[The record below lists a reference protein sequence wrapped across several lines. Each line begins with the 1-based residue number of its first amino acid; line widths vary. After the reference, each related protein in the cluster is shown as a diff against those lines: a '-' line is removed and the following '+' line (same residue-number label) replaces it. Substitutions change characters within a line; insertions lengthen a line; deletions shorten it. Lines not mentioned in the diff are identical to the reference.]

1 MRGETAPIAAAARRA
16 ATGLGLAATAALLGW
31 VGFATLYVH
40 GPLPT
45 LWLPSGLGLGAVLLF
60 GAWSTAAIFAGT
72 LAVFAAAGMVPGAA
86 LTLAGGEAA
95 AALAGA
101 AVLARMPGFDRRL
114 TRLKDVLRLA
124 GPGAAASALVAATVA
139 APACY
144 GFGLIE
150 PQEVAG
156 VWGLVLASHVVGILV
171 LTPALLG
178 WGARPPR
185 LRGMRALELVCAAAA
200 AGIIA
205 YIMYCGA
212 FAPLVNRG
220 VTGILLFPLLAWGAL
235 RFKPTGAAV
244 VSLAVAIGAVAGT
257 VFDGPLP
264 GMEVPEHSLTLL
276 VFFATVS
283 VTTLT
288 FSSLYAQQ
296 LAAEQALRQGEE
308 RFRRLTELSADW
320 YWEQD
325 EALRFTSLSGGIAAT
340 GRRPEE
346 YLGKTYRELPFL
358 RLGPEEADRH
368 QALLEARQ
376 PFRHLVME
384 SADHQGSIHYVSI
397 SGEPVFDGEGRFR
410 GYRGTG
416 SDVTARVLA
425 ERALRQREAQLRL
438 IAENVPAMIAH
449 LDADLRYRFA
459 NQHYAGLFGW
469 FADQMVGRHHREVI
483 GEEAYARV
491 ESHFLRVL
499 TGESVSYTRVL
510 PSEGVE
516 REIEVTLVPD
526 APDGQK
532 VIGIYV
538 MATDITARKQ
548 AEQALKES
556 EQRYR
561 ALVEV
566 SPDAVLISREG
577 VIEFINRAG
586 LALLGAARPEEVI
599 GRRLLD
605 FIHPKDHGVVA
616 ERIAA
621 VKAGL
626 GVPPLE
632 ETYLRLDGTPVP
644 VEAVAS
650 ALVDERGFAIQSI
663 ARDVSERQAAQ
674 AELRRKETLLRA
686 AIGNAPLILFAL
698 DREGRFTFS
707 DGKALDALGL
717 KPGQVVGQTVW
728 VLYANYPEILDAM
741 RRVLDGEALTYE
753 IQVEGRHFEVHCAPA
768 RGDAGEVNGVI
779 GLAVDITERKRA
791 EARIEQLA
799 TRDPL
804 TGLPNRLLLQD
815 RVTHCLAQA
824 RRRQRRV
831 ALLFIDLDRFKT
843 INDSLGHHAGDLLL
857 KEVAN
862 RLSGSLRASDT
873 LSRLGGDEFLVVIPD
888 LRHGQD
894 AARVAEKLLD
904 LLSGSFLIEGH
915 TLNTSCS
922 IGISVFPDDGEDL
935 STLMKNADT
944 AMYHAKEQGRNN
956 YQFFS
961 KEMMARAMRRLSMEN
976 ALRGAAQRGEFAL
989 HYQPQVA
996 IRDGAVVGAEALIRW
1011 QHPMRGLVLPAEFI
1025 PVAEETGL
1033 IRPIGDWVMAAVTAQ
1048 VAQWEQAGLP
1058 VPRIAV
1064 NLSRAQLRPDLPDAL
1079 ARLLARSAIAPQRL
1093 ELEITESLLMQN
1105 VDEAVAVL
1113 KRIEALGVRIA
1124 IDDFGTG
1131 YSSLAVL
1138 ARLPIDAIK
1147 IDRAFVQDIEVNCNA
1162 RAVASAIIAMAHSLR
1177 LTVLAEGVERAETL
1191 ATLAELGCDEYQGYL
1206 RSPPLAAEEFA
1217 VRFLIPA
1224 HDPSRAVER

>member
-1 MRGETAPIAAAARRA
+1 MAPIAGAMRLA
-16 ATGLGLAATAALLGW
+16 ATGLGLAVAAALLGW
-31 VGFATLYVH
+31 LGFSTLYTH

-45 LWLPSGLGLGAVLLF
+45 LWLPSGLGLGAVLLL
-60 GAWSTAAIFAGT
+60 GPWSAAALFAGT
-72 LAVFAAAGMVPGAA
+72 AAVFVTAGVAPAAA
-86 LTLAGGEAA
+86 LTFAGGEAA

-101 AVLARMPGFDRRL
+101 GVLARMPGFQFSL
-114 TRLKDVLRLA
+114 TRLRDVLGLA
-124 GPGAAASALVAATVA
+124 GPGAVSSALVAATIT
-139 APACY
+139 APAGD

-150 PQEVAG
+150 REEVAG
-156 VWGLVLASHVVGILV
+156 VWGLVFASHVVGILV

-178 WGARPPR
+178 GRARPSRVQPSR
-185 LRGMRALELVCAAAA
+185 VLELASACSA
-200 AGIIA
+200 AGSVA
-205 YIMYCGA
+205 YAMYCGA
-212 FAPLVNRG
+212 FGPLVNQG
-220 VTGILLFPLLAWGAL
+220 IMGILLFPLLAWGAL
-235 RFKPTGAAV
+235 RFKPTGAAL
-244 VSLAVAIGAVAGT
+244 VSLAVAIGAILGT
-257 VFDGPLP
+257 VLDGPLP
-264 GMEVPEHSLTLL
+264 GMDASEHSLALL
-276 VFFATVS
+276 VFFAAVS

-288 FSSLYAQQ
+288 LSSLHSQQ

-325 EALRFTSLSGGIAAT
+325 ETLRFTFISGGICAAT

-346 YLGKTYRELPFL
+346 YLGKTRWELPFL
-358 RLGPEEADRH
+358 RFGEEELRRH
-368 QALLEARQ
+368 REALAARQ
-376 PFRHLVME
+376 PFRHLVVE
-384 SADHQGSIHYVSI
+384 SVDHQGEVHYVSI
-397 SGEPVFDGEGRFR
+397 NGEPVFDAEGRFR

-449 LDADLRYRFA
+449 LDAGLRYRFA
-459 NQHYAGLFGW
+459 NQRYAGLFGW
-469 FADQMVGRHHREVI
+469 FAERIVGRHHREVI
-483 GEEAYARV
+483 GEEAYAQV
-491 ESHFLRVL
+491 ELYFRRVL
-499 TGESVSYTRVL
+499 AGESVNYTRVL
-510 PSEGVE
+510 LSEEME
-516 REIEVTLVPD
+516 RVIEVTLVPD
-526 APDGQK
+526 SPDGQT

-538 MATDITARKQ
+538 MATDVTARKQ
-548 AEQALKES
+548 AERALEES

-566 SPDAVLISREG
+566 SPDAIFISRDG

-586 LALLGAARPEEVI
+586 LALLGAAAPEQVI
-599 GRRLLD
+599 GRRLLE
-605 FIHPKDHGVVA
+605 FIHPRDHEVVVK
-616 ERIAA
+616 RIAA
-621 VKAGL
+621 VKAGFD
-626 GVPPLE
+626 VPPLE

-650 ALVDERGFAIQSI
+650 ALVDEGGFAIQSI

-674 AELRRKETLLRA
+674 AELRRKEALLHA
-686 AIGNAPLILFAL
+686 AISNAPLILFAL
-698 DREGRFTFS
+698 DQEGRFTFS
-707 DGKALDALGL
+707 DGKGLEALGFR
-717 KPGQVVGQTVW
+717 PGQAVGRTLWELHGDLPAVIQQT
-728 VLYANYPEILDAM
+728 
-741 RRVLDGEALTYE
+741 RRVLQGEQVVYE
-753 IQVEGRHFEVHCAPA
+753 VQVAGRQFEVHSSPT
-768 RGDAGEVNGVI
+768 RNDAGEVTGAI

-815 RVTHCLAQA
+815 RVAHCLAQA

-843 INDSLGHHAGDLLL
+843 INDSLGHHVGDALL

-862 RLSGSLRASDT
+862 RLSSSLRATDT
-873 LSRLGGDEFLVVIPD
+873 LSRLGGDEFLVVIQD
-888 LRHGQD
+888 LRHSQD
-894 AARVAEKLLD
+894 AARVAEKLLGV
-904 LLSGSFLIEGH
+904 LNGPFVIEGH

-961 KEMMARAMRRLSMEN
+961 REMMGRAMRRLTMEN
-976 ALRGAAQRGEFAL
+976 ALRGAAQRGEFVL

-996 IRDGAVVGAEALIRW
+996 IRDRAVVGAEALIRW
-1011 QHPMRGLVLPAEFI
+1011 LHPERGLVPPAEFI

-1033 IRPIGDWVMAAVTAQ
+1033 IRPIGDWVMAAVATQIAE
-1048 VAQWEQAGLP
+1048 WERAGFP

-1079 ARLLARSAIAPQRL
+1079 ARILERTATAPQRL

-1138 ARLPIDAIK
+1138 TRLPIDAIK
-1147 IDRAFVQDIEVNCNA
+1147 IDRAFVQDMEVNRNA
-1162 RAVASAIIAMAHSLR
+1162 QAVASAIIAMAHSLH
-1177 LTVLAEGVERAETL
+1177 LTVLAEGVERSETL
-1191 ATLAELGCDEYQGYL
+1191 ATLAELGCDGYQGYL
-1206 RSPPLAAEEFA
+1206 CSPPLPAGEFA
-1217 VRFLIPA
+1217 ARFLAPA
-1224 HDPSRAVER
+1224 DHPAPAVRP